1 MAQQRYARLRAD
13 VDAKVRRGAWY
24 KVLATDGL
32 NVTLQVNKRSV
43 ILLKALLEVVDRPPP
58 KWTVV
63 ETPAKGRAK
72 LGERYG
78 VCPSCGERTPLAK
91 KVKRLQCANCK
102 WEFEV
107 AWGESYLPR

>member
-1 MAQQRYARLRAD
+1 MAQQHYARLRAD
-13 VDAKVRRGAWY
+13 IDTKVRRGAC
-24 KVLATDGL
+24 
-32 NVTLQVNKRSV
+32 
-43 ILLKALLEVVDRPPP
+43 
-58 KWTVV
+58 
-63 ETPAKGRAK
+63 
-72 LGERYG
+72 